1 MEEKRTYKPRK
12 PGGGR
17 KKLKPEYDAGKNL
30 KEQMDAVVAF
40 YNSEMSL
47 QTIGDALNLNPI
59 KVRKLLIT
67 AGVYESEVAEKIR
80 DTFEEYRETECYKEA
95 IFSTANTLQLSK
107 ASVTS
112 YLPYQKGV
120 YFPRTA
126 AKEQISVGAERQ
138 RRYRAMK
145 RWRAD
150 PTEENFWGVVL
161 AYAGV
166 KFKTYSGLP
175 FSYEIRKGRN
185 GQYTKEL
192 WIDRREKSKSLAWS
206 SVVLAL
212 RNTKKVGKVVDRP
225 KSLGDIRGVTYIY
238 GMFYRFGLIDVPDE
252 VKEKMKKNDRG
263 NKKTEE
269 ASESIRAKQWTEE
282 QSHK

>member
-1 MEEKRTYKPRK
+1 
-12 PGGGR
+12 
-17 KKLKPEYDAGKNL
+17 
-30 KEQMDAVVAF
+30 
-40 YNSEMSL
+40 
-47 QTIGDALNLNPI
+47 
-59 KVRKLLIT
+59 
-67 AGVYESEVAEKIR
+67 
-80 DTFEEYRETECYKEA
+80 
-95 IFSTANTLQLSK
+95 
-107 ASVTS
+107 
-112 YLPYQKGV
+112 
-120 YFPRTA
+120 
-126 AKEQISVGAERQ
+126 
-138 RRYRAMK
+138 MK

-166 KFKTYSGLP
+166 KFKTYSGLS

-206 SVVLAL
+206 SVLLAL
-212 RNTKKVGKVVDRP
+212 RNIKKVGKVVDRP

-263 NKKTEE
+263 NKKQ
-269 ASESIRAKQWTEE
+269 KKHQ
-282 QSHK
+282 KV

>member
-1 MEEKRTYKPRK
+1 
-12 PGGGR
+12 
-17 KKLKPEYDAGKNL
+17 
-30 KEQMDAVVAF
+30 
-40 YNSEMSL
+40 
-47 QTIGDALNLNPI
+47 
-59 KVRKLLIT
+59 
-67 AGVYESEVAEKIR
+67 
-80 DTFEEYRETECYKEA
+80 
-95 IFSTANTLQLSK
+95 
-107 ASVTS
+107 
-112 YLPYQKGV
+112 
-120 YFPRTA
+120 
-126 AKEQISVGAERQ
+126 
-138 RRYRAMK
+138 MK

-161 AYAGV
+161 AYVGV

-206 SVVLAL
+206 SVLLAL
-212 RNTKKVGKVVDRP
+212 RNIKKLGKVVDRP
-225 KSLGDIRGVTYIY
+225 KALGDIRGVTYIY

-269 ASESIRAKQWTEE
+269 ASESIRAKQWTEK

>member
-1 MEEKRTYKPRK
+1 MKKTRK

-30 KEQMDAVVAF
+30 KEQMDAAAVL
-40 YNSEMSL
+40 YEEECSL
-47 QTIGDALNLNPI
+47 QDIADALALNPI

-67 AGVYESEVAEKIR
+67 AGAYESEVAEKVQ
-80 DTFEEYRETECYKEA
+80 DTFEKYRETQDYKTS
-95 IFSTANTLQLSK
+95 ILSTATILQLSK

-120 YFPRTA
+120 YFPSTA
-126 AKEQISVGAERQ
+126 DKEKISVGAERQ

-150 PTEENFWGVVL
+150 PTEENFWGVVV

-166 KFKTYSGLP
+166 KFKTYSGLS
-175 FSYEIRKGRN
+175 FSYEVRKGRN

-206 SVVLAL
+206 SVLLAL
-212 RNTKKVGKVVDRP
+212 GNIKGEVVDRP
-225 KSLGDIRGVTYIY
+225 KALGDIRGVTYIY
-238 GMFYRFGLIDVPDE
+238 GMFYRFRLINVPDE
-252 VKEKMKKNDRG
+252 VKEKMKKQKRP
-263 NKKTEE
+263 KKKN
-269 ASESIRAKQWTEE
+269 SEKQ
-282 QSHK
+282 